1 MAIYGAPI
9 GAGRTVTWD
18 VVDDLNT
25 LYYVN
30 DGNAIILYFKRPAS
44 YGVTVQVSG
53 FMDGNSP
60 VILDRIRNEDGTPM
74 DYPRWDNNNG
84 MTAIK
89 VLRPNIT

>member
-1 MAIYGAPI
+1 MRGK
-9 GAGRTVTWD
+9 RK
-18 VVDDLNT
+18 
-25 LYYVN
+25 LYYTN
-30 DGNAIILYFKRPAS
+30 DDNAIILYFKRPAS
-44 YGVTVQVSG
+44 YAVTVQVSG

-89 VLRPNIT
+89 VLRPNIS